1 MARESSPKTISSTGG
16 GGGGS
21 VIKQNDKQINF
32 KQNIPS

>member
-1 MARESSPKTISSTGG
+1 MVRESSPKTTSFTGG
-16 GGGGS
+16 ES